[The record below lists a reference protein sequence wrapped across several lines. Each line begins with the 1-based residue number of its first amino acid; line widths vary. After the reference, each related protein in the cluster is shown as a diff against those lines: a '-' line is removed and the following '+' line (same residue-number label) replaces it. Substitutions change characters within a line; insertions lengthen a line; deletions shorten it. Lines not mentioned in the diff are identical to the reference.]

1 MDRRAGGWRR
11 WIWTFVAIQLVGLGI
26 DAAWHGALSAGVEP
40 ETIGEMV
47 RHLATVHLPLYLGVL
62 GLFVTAIWA
71 AADPARRAAAGVALP
86 LVVAGA
92 TVQLAGEVW
101 HAYSHLVFRPNPFPE
116 LAGFLG
122 LVVVIGATILVDR
135 RGRDDRAAVES
146 GAPERANREP
156 RARERMTR

>member
-1 MDRRAGGWRR
+1 MDTRAGVWRR
-11 WIWTFVAIQLVGLGI
+11 WIWTFVVVQLIGLGI

-40 ETIGEMV
+40 ETFAEMV
-47 RHLATVHLPLYLGVL
+47 RHLATVHLPLYVGVV

-71 AADPARRAAAGVALP
+71 AADPVRRADAGLALP

-101 HAYSHLVFRPNPFPE
+101 HAYSHLTFRPNPFPE

-122 LVVVIGATILVDR
+122 LVVVVGATIATGRR
-135 RGRDDRAAVES
+135 RGDRAAAES
-146 GAPERANREP
+146 DQRGYAEREA

>member
-1 MDRRAGGWRR
+1 MDTRASGWRR
-11 WIWTFVAIQLVGLGI
+11 WIWTFVVVQLIGLGI
-26 DAAWHGALSAGVEP
+26 DAAWHGALSPGVEP
-40 ETIGEMV
+40 ETFAEMV
-47 RHLATVHLPLYLGVL
+47 RHLATVHLPLYVGVV

-71 AADPARRAAAGVALP
+71 AADPVRRADAGLALP

-101 HAYSHLVFRPNPFPE
+101 HAYSHLSFRPNTFPE

-122 LVVVIGATILVDR
+122 LVVVVGATIVTGR
-135 RGRDDRAAVES
+135 RRSDRAAAES
-146 GAPERANREP
+146 DHREYAEREA

>member
-1 MDRRAGGWRR
+1 
-11 WIWTFVAIQLVGLGI
+11 VQLIGLGI
-26 DAAWHGALSAGVEP
+26 DAAWHGALSRGVEP
-40 ETIGEMV
+40 ETLAEML
-47 RHLATVHLPLYLGVL
+47 RHLATVHLPLYIGVL

-71 AADPARRAAAGVALP
+71 AADPARRAEAGLALP
-86 LVVAGA
+86 LIVAGA

-122 LVVVIGATILVDR
+122 LVVVIGATIVAG
-135 RGRDDRAAVES
+135 RGGRGAAAS
-146 GAPERANREP
+146 GARSGSAGRGP